1 MFTKPLNENKIP
13 PNFLNSLLTNDS
25 LYSMFKNEYDEN
37 IEYFQGLKKDEYLYS
52 MLKFITDKLY
62 SGNLFQI
69 YDDEDVEIKLSN
81 SPVLKYIRKFYD
93 DFMLPLIK
101 ADEFAIFASNFY
113 KALEYAKNND
123 KFVNL
128 TSFDELY
135 NYIFCESINYNEIT
149 TKILLELKNKLSKGK
164 ILLSDFE
171 ILCNYI
177 KNNIDG
183 FISMDIVEYM
193 IKNHAYKSNHIFDRE
208 VVKILVYS
216 TAKDYLSRFEISP
229 TIEYSEEITIAK
241 NAKTHSVETETIYMD
256 ALLIDT
262 FISGNYVELFN
273 DLFYKMDLLK
283 DNVLINRNELNIY
296 TLYAVMN
303 LVNQKTD
310 MRRIF
315 KDESYFPYQYMTD
328 LKASCFVKTL
338 RFYKGLGVDLFKSY
352 IDSQITKIDCAYE
365 EMLAVERKEISSEIR
380 FATRLAKMDKTEI
393 KWYLENF
400 KVISYFYDDNGS
412 RIKAIDLIKKSKN
425 KDFIFEYFNSSVPL
439 PETIIDDII
448 DLSDYKSK
456 SIEINNLI
464 DRLTNYIYPDIFY
477 YSLDGFI
484 KINMNKSSFESGEYC
499 NELYVKISCI
509 KESERSKKFKSIT
522 LHIIDSMK

>member
-1 MFTKPLNENKIP
+1 
-13 PNFLNSLLTNDS
+13 
-25 LYSMFKNEYDEN
+25 MFKNEYDEN

-81 SPVLKYIRKFYD
+81 SPVLKYIRKFYY

-164 ILLSDFE
+164 VLLSDFE

-352 IDSQITKIDCAYE
+352 IDSQIT
-365 EMLAVERKEISSEIR
+365 
-380 FATRLAKMDKTEI
+380 
-393 KWYLENF
+393 
-400 KVISYFYDDNGS
+400 
-412 RIKAIDLIKKSKN
+412 
-425 KDFIFEYFNSSVPL
+425 
-439 PETIIDDII
+439 
-448 DLSDYKSK
+448 
-456 SIEINNLI
+456 
-464 DRLTNYIYPDIFY
+464 
-477 YSLDGFI
+477 
-484 KINMNKSSFESGEYC
+484 
-499 NELYVKISCI
+499 
-509 KESERSKKFKSIT
+509 
-522 LHIIDSMK
+522 